1 MVFTTTSIKRK
12 CQGGFTLVELL
23 VTSVTAGLVLLA
35 LASLTF
41 YTGRS
46 FSSLANYVDLDNYS
60 RKALDTMTREIRQT
74 NKLLSAT
81 TNKLTFQD
89 YDGGELAYTFDSN
102 AKTLVRSK
110 NGVSD
115 ADPLLKE
122 CTFLQFSIFQRNPVA
137 GTYNQY
143 PTATA
148 ATCKLVQLK
157 WICSRSVIRTVNT
170 ESVQSAKIVIRK
182 Q

>member
-1 MVFTTTSIKRK
+1 MVCTITSTKRRR
-12 CQGGFTLVELL
+12 GGFTLTELL
-23 VTSVTAGLVLLA
+23 VTSVSGGLVLLA
-35 LASLTF
+35 LAALTF

-60 RKALDTMTREIRQT
+60 RKALDTMSREIRQT

-81 TNKLTFQD
+81 TNSLTFQD
-89 YDGGELAYTFDSN
+89 YDGGDLVYSYDAN
-102 AKTLVRSK
+102 ARTLTRSK
-110 NGVSD
+110 NGVVDS
-115 ADPLLKE
+115 DPLLRE
-122 CTFLQFSIFQRNPVA
+122 CQFLQFLIFQRNPVA
-137 GTYNQY
+137 GTYNQW

-148 ATCKLVQLK
+148 STCKLVQLK
-157 WICSRSVIRTVNT
+157 WICSRTVIRTINT